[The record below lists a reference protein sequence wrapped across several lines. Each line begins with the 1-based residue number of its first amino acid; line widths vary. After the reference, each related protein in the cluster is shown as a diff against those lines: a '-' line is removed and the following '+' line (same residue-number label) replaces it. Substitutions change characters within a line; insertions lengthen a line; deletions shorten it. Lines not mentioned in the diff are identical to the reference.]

1 MKALALLAL
10 IFGIS
15 NANAQTDTCEALN
28 SRLTKLEAAKSKLEP
43 IQSKLFKVKAAL
55 YAGDAALAVSLLK
68 FVGNE
73 LESFKIGGWGDTSS
87 PLTRKI
93 TLTVAAL
100 SVADIITAEVYKSK
114 FKSEMNDMIAETAE
128 NLDSVEKKESKI
140 RAKLEANN
148 CK

>member
-1 MKALALLAL
+1 MKTLALLAL

-55 YAGDAALAVSLLK
+55 YVGDAALAVSLLK
-68 FVGNE
+68 YADYQLQSLG
-73 LESFKIGGWGDTSS
+73 IGSWGGTKS
-87 PLTRKI
+87 PLGSKI
-93 TLTVAAL
+93 SLTIAAL
-100 SVADIITAEVYKSK
+100 SAADVITTEVLKHKYNN
-114 FKSEMNDMIAETAE
+114 EMISMIAETAE
-128 NLDSVEKKESKI
+128 SIDSVKQKELKV
-140 RAKLEANN
+140 RNKLEAYN